1 MNVNE
6 AKEKLVFGLDI
17 GTRSVVGTVGYLKRD
32 RFVVV
37 CQRVKEHETRAMIDG
52 QIHDIKRVA
61 ATIEEVKK
69 ECEEAVGEELKQ
81 VCIAA
86 AGRVLQTLDTH
97 IDMEFEEERETKDE
111 DVTNLMSLGI
121 EKAYREFKPEN
132 PELKFYCVG
141 YSVVKYFLNKYPI
154 GNLVGHKAKRIGADI
169 IATFLPDDVVDG
181 LYRSVEMAGLEVTN
195 LTLEPIAAIAVAIPE
210 KFRMLN
216 IALVDVGAGTSDI
229 SITSDGS
236 ILAYGMIPMAGDCLT
251 EEISQ
256 RCLVDF
262 DMAEKIKIESGIKDV
277 VEYEDII
284 GLPQTISSDDVLGI
298 LHDKIDEMTTL
309 VADEIK
315 RLNGDKPVSAVFIV
329 GGGGLVKSYAQTLSE
344 KIGIQKE
351 RVALRGKEVM
361 GNIDF
366 LEADANRSSLMV
378 TPIGICLNFYE
389 QNNNLIYVSFNGKR
403 MKLYDNGHV
412 NVLDVAVQAGFPN
425 DGLFPKRGKAITYS
439 VNGKSKIAKGEIG
452 EAAVISVNGKPADIT
467 TLVKS
472 NDKVTI
478 VESTAGVRAR
488 IKVADLPE
496 MKENLNLT
504 VDGRQ
509 VSLERPIFA
518 NGKPVTRD
526 YEIMEDDRIEIRDAC
541 TTQQIYE
548 AINDS
553 EKEESYYEEASYEGE
568 AVEEDSSFD
577 GSFDENTEE
586 KTVKS
591 EKTGYTTSIT
601 ITVNNSPVVLSGKK
615 DYVFVDVFDFIDF
628 DLNKPQ
634 GSGIVTL
641 HNGENASYM
650 NALSSGDV
658 MEIYWKD

>member
-518 NGKPVTRD
+518 NGKPVNRD

-553 EKEESYYEEASYEGE
+553 EKEESYYEGASYEGE

-658 MEIYWKD
+658 LEIYWKD